1 MDELINWVDGAFST
15 IYNFFEVIID
25 SLTLIIDYWSM
36 TAEEIGIALQLPV
49 VALETVYNLVNYWPG
64 YVWLPISCLL
74 SLVLLF
80 RVLSIILSG
89 GN

>member
-1 MDELINWVDGAFST
+1 MDELIDWVDGAFST
-15 IYNFFEVIID
+15 IFNFFEVIID
-25 SLTLIIDYWSM
+25 CLTLITDYISM
-36 TAEEIGIALQLPV
+36 VGDEIGIALQLPV
-49 VALETVYNLVNYWPG
+49 VALETVHNLVNYWPS

-89 GN
+89 GS